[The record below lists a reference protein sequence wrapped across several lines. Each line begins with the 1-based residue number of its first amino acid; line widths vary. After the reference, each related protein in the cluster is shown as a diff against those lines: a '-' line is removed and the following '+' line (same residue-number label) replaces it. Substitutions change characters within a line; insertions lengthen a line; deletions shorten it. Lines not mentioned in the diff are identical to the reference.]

1 MPHFPTSTLAGLMV
15 VLGGSLTAQA
25 QTAGAP
31 ARPTAVQVTVLST
44 MLAETRGIGEW
55 GFAALLEVDGRRFLI
70 DTGGRAETVL
80 RNSEE
85 LGVDLSTV
93 TDVVLTH
100 NHGDHTAGLVALR
113 RELAKKNPQAMRTTH
128 VAPGIFAIRVDSKG
142 TEGDGLQSLR
152 RDYEALGGAFVE
164 HSKPTELAPGVWFTG
179 PVPRRH
185 PERNWS
191 GDLRVRTPTGL
202 VEDTIAEDS
211 SIVVDTASGFVVIT
225 GCGHAGIVN
234 ILEYARDFRPS
245 SVGVCRCR
253 RPAPV
258 CRDRRTTRLD
268 RREAATVRDQAP
280 PGCPLHGN
288 RGSIQASKP
297 VGADPANGCRRG
309 GRLEF
314 LAGQRDQ
321 PAPPGAVRPLSI
333 LPPVARLILHSHRVG
348 PHHAQPLGPAVAALI
363 DLHEPDGDL
372 FRLGAP
378 HHRQPAAAD

>member
-1 MPHFPTSTLAGLMV
+1 MPHFPNSTLAGLML
-15 VLGGSLTAQA
+15 VLAGSLTAQA
-25 QTAGAP
+25 QSAGAL

-80 RNSEE
+80 SNSEE

-100 NHGDHTAGLVALR
+100 NHWDHTAGLVTLR

-234 ILEYARDFRPS
+234 ILEYAWTSARHRRCLPLWAACTCLPRPTNS
-245 SVGVCRCR
+245 STGPPRSC
-253 RPAPV
+253 
-258 CRDRRTTRLD
+258 DRSRSSTSW
-268 RREAATVRDQAP
+268 VP
-280 PGCPLHGN
+280 
-288 RGSIQASKP
+288 I
-297 VGADPANGCRRG
+297 
-309 GRLEF
+309 
-314 LAGQRDQ
+314 
-321 PAPPGAVRPLSI
+321 
-333 LPPVARLILHSHRVG
+333 ARVS
-348 PHHAQPLGPAVAALI
+348 
-363 DLHEPDGDL
+363 
-372 FRLGAP
+372 
-378 HHRQPAAAD
+378 RQYSGFETGWS

>member
-1 MPHFPTSTLAGLMV
+1 
-15 VLGGSLTAQA
+15 
-25 QTAGAP
+25 
-31 ARPTAVQVTVLST
+31 

-100 NHGDHTAGLVALR
+100 NHWDHTAGLVALR

-152 RDYEALGGAFVE
+152 SAYEALGGVFVK

-191 GDLRVRTPTGL
+191 GDLRVRTQAGL
-202 VEDTIAEDS
+202 VEDTVAEDS
-211 SIVVDTASGFVVIT
+211 SIVVDSASGFVVIT

-245 SVGVCRCR
+245 SAVSAVVGGLHLFAAIDEQLDWTAAKL
-253 RPAPV
+253 RPFQIKHLLGAHCTGIEAV
-258 CRDRRTTRLD
+258 FRL
-268 RREAATVRDQAP
+268 R
-280 PGCPLHGN
+280 N
-288 RGSIQASKP
+288 
-297 VGADPANGCRRG
+297 
-309 GRLEF
+309 RLE
-314 LAGQRDQ
+314 LTRQT
-321 PAPPGAVRPLSI
+321 AV
-333 LPPVARLILHSHRVG
+333 
-348 PHHAQPLGPAVAALI
+348 VAAVGSSFSLDKAI
-363 DLHEPDGDL
+363 NPL
-372 FRLGAP
+372 RLA
-378 HHRQPAAAD
+378 R